1 MLLNVEHLRVS
12 YGNIKA
18 LHGISFNIDA
28 GEIVT
33 IIGANGAGKS
43 TTLRAVSRMV
53 PVEAGS
59 VMNCMGK
66 DLLKFPADKVVSQLG
81 ITHVPEGRRLFG
93 NLTVMENL
101 QLATFARKDRDNVKK
116 DISPGVRNFSPA

>member
-1 MLLNVEHLRVS
+1 MLLNVENLRVS

-53 PVEAGS
+53 PVEEGS
-59 VMNCMGK
+59 TMACMGK

-101 QLATFARKDRDNVKK
+101 QLATFARQDR
-116 DISPGVRNFSPA
+116 GQC